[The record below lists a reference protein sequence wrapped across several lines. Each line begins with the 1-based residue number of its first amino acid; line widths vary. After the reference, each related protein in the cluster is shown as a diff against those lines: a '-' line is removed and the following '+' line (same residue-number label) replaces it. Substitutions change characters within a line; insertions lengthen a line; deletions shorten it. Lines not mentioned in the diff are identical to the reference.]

1 MSVSDD
7 ERRLLQAQKMDAL
20 GRLAGG
26 IAHDVNNY
34 LAAIRTQCELLLSRA
49 RAGRADPDDVAEKM
63 ERVVGTVLKASS
75 LVERLLAFG
84 RRQESHPEVL
94 NLGEVVEAFERV
106 MAGSLASREGP
117 AIELQVV
124 TGRGV
129 PPVEADLAQLEQV
142 LANLFVNA
150 RDAIAGAGGGG
161 PGRAR
166 TRPGGRIRIETA
178 AVPAPPK
185 AEPFDKGAEPFD
197 QGAEPSGEWAVLS
210 VADDGPGIAPEIR
223 DQIFDPFFT
232 TKGDKGASGL
242 GLATVYALVEEAG
255 GRVEVRSAPERPRGA
270 ELRVLLPPAARS
282 ARPGR
287 EGAPAAVPPPRREEG
302 APRGRGE
309 RILLVDDTPEVRRAV
324 AELLESLGYRVSSA
338 GGVVEALEVAGGAP
352 DFDLVV
358 TDVRLGDGSGPDLVA
373 ALRGEGTDEP
383 PVAHP
388 LRPLRALYLSGYTD
402 RISLRPGAG
411 RDESFFVKKPF
422 SGDGLARMVRELLDR
437 PPV

>member
-49 RAGRADPDDVAEKM
+49 RAGRADPGDVAEKM

-84 RRQESHPEVL
+84 RRQESHPEIL
-94 NLGEVVEAFERV
+94 DLGEVVEAFERV

-117 AIELQVV
+117 PIELTVV

-150 RDAIAGAGGGG
+150 RDAIAGAGGG
-161 PGRAR
+161 
-166 TRPGGRIRIETA
+166 PGGARHRDRGSIRIETA
-178 AVPAPPK
+178 AVPAP
-185 AEPFDKGAEPFD
+185 E
-197 QGAEPSGEWAVLS
+197 GAEPSGDWAALS

-223 DQIFDPFFT
+223 DQVFDPFFT

-270 ELRVLLPPAARS
+270 ELRVLLPPAARP
-282 ARPGR
+282 AREPR
-287 EGAPAAVPPPRREEG
+287 DAAPATEPPPPRREEG

-324 AELLESLGYRVSSA
+324 AELLESLGYRVSAA
-338 GGVVEALEVAGGAP
+338 GGVVEALELAGGAP

-373 ALRGEGTDEP
+373 ALRGEGAEDP
-383 PVAHP
+383 PAGDP
-388 LRPLRALYLSGYTD
+388 LRPLRALYMSGYTD
-402 RISLRPGAG
+402 RISLRSGTG

-437 PPV
+437 PPAGRGAGRST